1 MSVTALDAT
10 LTRDDTPALPYA
22 TPASRRCA
30 RSGTNTPPGFPA
42 ILAGL
47 GSSLLVSTYQ
57 AGKVVAVG
65 VREGKLRL
73 SFHNFDRAM
82 GVAVRPGRIAV
93 GSRAQVWFMD
103 ECPDLV
109 PRLEPAGRH
118 DACFLT
124 RSSRYTGEIQ
134 GHELAWAGDGLWA
147 VNTAFSCLCTLHAGA
162 QLRAPLAAPV
172 RLHAGPRGPLPPQ
185 RPGDG
190 RRRSRST

>member
-1 MSVTALDAT
+1 MSVTTLDAT
-10 LTRDDTPALPYA
+10 LTRDDNPDLLYSTPVEPPMREVRHEY
-22 TPASRRCA
+22 S
-30 RSGTNTPPGFPA
+30 PGFPA

-103 ECPDLV
+103 SCP
-109 PRLEPAGRH
+109 EPGPAARAGR
-118 DACFLT
+118 
-124 RSSRYTGEIQ
+124 
-134 GHELAWAGDGLWA
+134 
-147 VNTAFSCLCTLHAGA
+147 
-162 QLRAPLAAPV
+162 
-172 RLHAGPRGPLPPQ
+172 PP
-185 RPGDG
+185 
-190 RRRSRST
+190 